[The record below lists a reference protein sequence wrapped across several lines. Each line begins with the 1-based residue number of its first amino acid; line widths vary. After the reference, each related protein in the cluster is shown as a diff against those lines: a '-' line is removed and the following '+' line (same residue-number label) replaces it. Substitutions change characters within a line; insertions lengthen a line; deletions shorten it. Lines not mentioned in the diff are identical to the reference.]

1 METVPPLVSLAAMNQ
16 KLLIT
21 IDGPAGSGKTTVS
34 RLLAERLS
42 YTYVDTGALYRGIA
56 LAVQTA
62 GIYPDDENALKSLC
76 QSIRLCFIRNEKG
89 LRLLLNSE
97 DISGRIRTPEISMM
111 ASAVSAKTAVREH
124 LFQVQRDMGA
134 EKGAVFEGRDM
145 GTVVF
150 PDADLKFF
158 LHADLKVRAAR
169 RYTELRNHADI
180 KAEDVEKDMEK
191 RDHND
196 SSRKIAPLCPA
207 EDAICI
213 DTSRLSVSQVVEQML
228 NHISGFR
235 KAKSAP
241 GK

>member
-1 METVPPLVSLAAMNQ
+1 MNQ

-34 RLLAERLS
+34 RILAERLS

-56 LAVQTA
+56 LAAQRA
-62 GIYPDDENALKSLC
+62 GISPEDETALKSLC
-76 QSIRLCFIRNEKG
+76 RNLDLSFVRDEKG
-89 LRLLLNSE
+89 LRLFLNREDVSE
-97 DISGRIRTPEISMM
+97 QIRAPEISMM
-111 ASAVSAKTAVREH
+111 ASAVSAKAAVREY
-124 LFQVQRDMGA
+124 LFQVQRHMGA
-134 EKGAVFEGRDM
+134 KKGAVFEGRDM

-169 RYTELRNHADI
+169 RYAELKDSI
-180 KAEDVEKDMEK
+180 KIMPDDVEKDMEK

-207 EDAICI
+207 EDAILI
-213 DTSRLSVSQVVEQML
+213 DTSDLSVSQVVEQMQTFVSDRL
-228 NHISGFR
+228 FQTE
-235 KAKSAP
+235 
-241 GK
+241 